1 VTVGPLDVIETHISR
16 IFFTEDRAYKLL
28 KHCKTSFLDFSDR
41 DARLEAAEQ
50 EYVLNSRLAPDVY
63 LGLGDLVEGDE
74 ITDRM
79 IIMRRLPASRRLSN
93 LVGTDDF
100 ASAIRAVARAIAS
113 FHAAEAPII
122 DQADMAT
129 RDAVAQRW
137 EDNFT
142 DLERYVGP
150 VIDVAEFEQARAL
163 AREFLNSREGLFRAR
178 IEQGAI
184 RDGHGDLTA
193 EDIFILDDGPRILDC
208 LAFRDD
214 FRIGDVLA
222 DIGFLAMDLHR
233 IAGREYAQHFMSSY
247 HEFSY
252 EQHPASLAHHYV
264 AYRAHIRAK
273 VACLRS
279 VQGDES
285 QIELART
292 YHSLAHHHL
301 GRARLSV
308 LLVGG
313 GPGVGKSTLASGLS
327 SELGWMLLQL
337 DEIRKDMAGIGHDEH
352 VFVAPGQG
360 MYSPEMGDLAYGE
373 MLRQASVLLERGESV
388 ILDASWTALRHREL
402 AAGLAARSGARL
414 AEVKCVLDPAVA
426 KRRVRERLAAG
437 SGPSDATTEIVDY
450 LQDAAAPW
458 GSATTIETSGDPE
471 EAVANALAEV
481 RPA

>member
-1 VTVGPLDVIETHISR
+1 VTMGSLEVIETHISR

-28 KHCKTSFLDFSDR
+28 KHCKTSFLDFTDR

-63 LGLGDLVEGDE
+63 LGLGDLVENDE
-74 ITDRM
+74 TTDRM
-79 IIMRRLPASRRLSN
+79 IIMRRLPESRRFSN
-93 LVGTDDF
+93 LVGQDGF
-100 ASAIRAVARAIAS
+100 ASAIRAVARTIAA
-113 FHAAEAPII
+113 FHAAEPPVV
-122 DQADMAT
+122 DEADMAT
-129 RDAVAQRW
+129 RDAVAARW
-137 EDNFT
+137 EDNFS
-142 DLERYVGP
+142 DLQPHVGSI
-150 VIDVAEFEQARAL
+150 IDAEEFAQVRAL
-163 AREFLNSREGLFRAR
+163 AREFLGARAGLFQSR
-178 IEQGAI
+178 IEQGAV

-233 IAGREYAQHFMSSY
+233 IAGRESAQNFMSCY

-264 AYRAHIRAK
+264 AYRAHVRAK
-273 VACLRS
+273 VACLRF

-285 QIELART
+285 QAELART

-313 GPGVGKSTLASGLS
+313 GPGVGKSTLAAGLS

-337 DEIRKDMAGIGHDEH
+337 DEIRKDIAGIGHDEH

-360 MYSPEMGDLAYGE
+360 MYSPEMGDLAYAE
-373 MLRQASVLLERGESV
+373 MLRQADVLLEQGESV
-388 ILDASWTALRHREL
+388 ILDASWTASRHR
-402 AAGLAARSGARL
+402 GLAAELADRSGARL
-414 AEVKCVLDPAVA
+414 AEVKCMLDPEVA
-426 KRRVRERLAAG
+426 KQRVRERLAAG
-437 SGPSDATTEIVDY
+437 GGPSDATSEIVDY

-458 GSATTIETSGDPE
+458 DSAIAIETSCDPE
-471 EAVANALAEV
+471 EAVANAIAEV
-481 RPA
+481 RPT